1 VSLEKILIVD
11 DEESILNQLRW
22 GLAGEYEVLTA
33 ANMEEARRMM
43 RDERPSIVTLDVTLG
58 PPSAG
63 PEGMDLLDEIVERH
77 PLTKVIMVT
86 GNDSRENAIA
96 SIRRGAVDW
105 YAKPIELDELRVILR
120 RAVHIRNLEL
130 AQPGGPAPRRRYHR
144 LVGESDAMK
153 KVYQLIQRV
162 AGTDVN
168 VLVLGEN
175 GTGKELVANAIHEAG
190 PRREQPFVPINC
202 GAIPE
207 TLLESELFGHER
219 GSFTDAHRT
228 KEGKFELADR
238 GTLFLDEIGEV
249 PLHLQVK
256 LLRFLQDHKV
266 ERIGGRDPIRV
277 DARVIAATNRDLKAM
292 IADGRFREDLFYRLG
307 VITIQVPPLR
317 ERGDDLRLLAEY
329 FLEFYSRQHKRKLKG
344 FTQAALRA
352 ILALPVA
359 GQRARAG
366 EPGAARGHP
375 RRRCLS
381 APGGPGAGI
390 RGRQRRAAAD
400 AAGGAR
406 RSRVAPARG
415 RAHAQRR
422 QRHARGAR
430 DRRQP
435 ADAPRPLARSTG
447 STRRAIAAGA
457 WPRTRMSERCP
468 EKREPRPVR
477 PGGVSTKR
485 GVLFSESR
493 AAREVLRTRP
503 PSCGGDEALDASDAR
518 ERIEVRFF
526 LRVRAPTRAT
536 ERSIARLAAGE
547 VREPLR
553 FAGRNGKSVK
563 TGIGSAST

>member
-1 VSLEKILIVD
+1 MSLEKILIVD

-329 FLEFYSRQHKRKLKG
+329 FLEFYGRQHKRRIKG

-352 ILALPVA
+352 VMAHPWPGNVRELENLV
-359 GQRARAG
+359 QRAVILGVDAYLRPEDLGLESAG
-366 EPGAARGHP
+366 GSAEPLPTLQAARDEAES
-375 RRRCLS
+375 RLLVDALTRN
-381 APGGPGAGI
+381 AGN
-390 RGRQRRAAAD
+390 
-400 AAGGAR
+400 
-406 RSRVAPARG
+406 V
-415 RAHAQRR
+415 
-422 QRHARGAR
+422 
-430 DRRQP
+430 
-435 ADAPRPLARSTG
+435 T
-447 STRRAIAAGA
+447 
-457 WPRTRMSERCP
+457 
-468 EKREPRPVR
+468 
-477 PGGVSTKR
+477 
-485 GVLFSESR
+485 R
-493 AAREVLRTRP
+493 AAREIDVSRP
-503 PSCGGDEALDASDAR
+503 TLHDLLKKHGLDAARYRRGGVAEDAD
-518 ERIEVRFF
+518 E
-526 LRVRAPTRAT
+526 
-536 ERSIARLAAGE
+536 
-547 VREPLR
+547 
-553 FAGRNGKSVK
+553 
-563 TGIGSAST
+563 

>member
-1 VSLEKILIVD
+1 
-11 DEESILNQLRW
+11 
-22 GLAGEYEVLTA
+22 
-33 ANMEEARRMM
+33 
-43 RDERPSIVTLDVTLG
+43 
-58 PPSAG
+58 
-63 PEGMDLLDEIVERH
+63 
-77 PLTKVIMVT
+77 MVT

-96 SIRRGAVDW
+96 SIRRGAADW

-153 KVYQLIQRV
+153 KVYLLIQRV

-190 PRREQPFVPINC
+190 PRREQPFVPINS

-207 TLLESELFGHER
+207 NLLESELFGHER
-219 GSFTDAHRT
+219 GSFTDAYRT

-292 IADGRFREDLFYRLG
+292 IAEGRFREDLFYRLG
-307 VITIQVPPLR
+307 VITIHVPPLR

-352 ILALPVA
+352 ILAYPWPGNVRELENLV
-359 GQRARAG
+359 QRAVILGVDAYLRPEDLGLESAG
-366 EPGAARGHP
+366 GTAEPLPTLQAARDEAES
-375 RRRCLS
+375 RLLVDALTRN
-381 APGGPGAGI
+381 AGN
-390 RGRQRRAAAD
+390 
-400 AAGGAR
+400 
-406 RSRVAPARG
+406 V
-415 RAHAQRR
+415 
-422 QRHARGAR
+422 
-430 DRRQP
+430 
-435 ADAPRPLARSTG
+435 T
-447 STRRAIAAGA
+447 
-457 WPRTRMSERCP
+457 
-468 EKREPRPVR
+468 
-477 PGGVSTKR
+477 
-485 GVLFSESR
+485 R
-493 AAREVLRTRP
+493 AARDIDISRP
-503 PSCGGDEALDASDAR
+503 TLHDLLKKHGLDAARYRRGGVAEDA
-518 ERIEVRFF
+518 EE
-526 LRVRAPTRAT
+526 
-536 ERSIARLAAGE
+536 
-547 VREPLR
+547 
-553 FAGRNGKSVK
+553 
-563 TGIGSAST
+563 